1 MDLQKLS
8 LGQLSSPSSS
18 SPARA
23 AATSSSSWFKVVHKV
38 FNQSSSSSSTPAT
51 VTVFNPALIT
61 AQLQSADAV
70 ITSGSGG
77 GGSSRDGSWEAIQRI
92 ATAMP
97 RRMCGDWSPK
107 LKLLRYVTKMP
118 SLLFHFASDYSHQGS
133 GYKAKVYIE
142 NGK

>member
-1 MDLQKLS
+1 M
-8 LGQLSSPSSS
+8 
-18 SPARA
+18 
-23 AATSSSSWFKVVHKV
+23 
-38 FNQSSSSSSTPAT
+38 
-51 VTVFNPALIT
+51 TVFNPALIT

-70 ITSGSGG
+70 ITSGSG
-77 GGSSRDGSWEAIQRI
+77 SSRDGSWEAIQRI
-92 ATAMP
+92 AAAMP

-107 LKLLRYVTKMP
+107 LKLLRYVTKMK